1 MNKIKTEKYR
11 FEIPLTELEAKK
23 LCLLAESYGTDPS
36 SLLSSFIA
44 DLTCSD
50 RRDGADECMV
60 ANEWLDR
67 AMYWPE
73 MPYTFIHFLTST
85 NQIESVIMT
94 RDLMRDARETLQK
107 YESASGKY
115 PGDLEVVKMAIQD
128 WENELQEIWSEYCE
142 MLRNESDSKSLDESL
157 DELETW
163 WDKTR
168 DFLEN
173 KKAEGTEELK

>member
-1 MNKIKTEKYR
+1 MNNIKTEKYR
-11 FEIPLTELEAKK
+11 FEISLTQLEAKK

-50 RRDGADECMV
+50 RRNGSDECMV

-85 NQIESVIMT
+85 YQIEEVLMT
-94 RDLMRDARETLQK
+94 RDLIRDARETLKK
-107 YESASGKY
+107 YENASNKY
-115 PGDLEVVKMAIQD
+115 PGDLEVVKLAIQD
-128 WENELQEIWSEYCE
+128 WENELQEIWREYCE
-142 MLRNESDSKSLDESL
+142 MLRNESDVKSMDESL
-157 DELETW
+157 DELESW
-163 WDKTR
+163 WNRTR
-168 DFLEN
+168 DFLET
-173 KKAEGTEELK
+173 KKDEEMEETK

>member
-23 LCLLAESYGTDPS
+23 LCLLAESYGTNPT
-36 SLLSSFIA
+36 SLLSSFVA

-85 NQIESVIMT
+85 NQLESVLMT
-94 RDLMRDARETLQK
+94 RDLIRDARETLQK
-107 YESASGKY
+107 YENASSKY
-115 PGDLEVVKMAIQD
+115 PGDLEVVKLAIQD
-128 WENELQEIWSEYCE
+128 WENELKEIWSEYCE
-142 MLRNESDSKSLDESL
+142 MLRNESDVKSLDQCL
-157 DELETW
+157 VELETW
-163 WDKTR
+163 WDRTR

-173 KKAEGTEELK
+173 TNDEEAEG

>member
-23 LCLLAESYGTDPS
+23 LCLLAESYGTDPT
-36 SLLSSFIA
+36 SLLSSFVA

-85 NQIESVIMT
+85 NQLESVLMT
-94 RDLMRDARETLQK
+94 RDLIRDARETLQK
-107 YESASGKY
+107 YENASSKY
-115 PGDLEVVKMAIQD
+115 PGDLEVVKLAIQD
-128 WENELQEIWSEYCE
+128 WENELKEIWNEYAQ
-142 MLRNESDSKSLDESL
+142 MLRNESDVKGLDESL
-157 DELETW
+157 DELESW
-163 WDKTR
+163 WNRTR

-173 KKAEGTEELK
+173 TKAEDTEG